1 VLGCAG
7 ASPPPL
13 PGPVPPDSA
22 TEHAAPPRPGEERTA
37 ALALLAGDELRLE
50 DALRVADL
58 LEPTLAAERKNIDL
72 AAAAALE
79 ARLYPN
85 PSLTIEAEEYHKSG
99 PTAGKMNRTVGLSI
113 PIVVSGRLGAA
124 EAVANKEEEI
134 AALEYLAKRLE
145 VFAAVRRAFVELLA
159 ARQSADISRESRD
172 ISAGLHEASRA
183 RFDASAIPE
192 MEYLKAAVD
201 LAKAEAEV
209 RQAERDVSRSARAL
223 NAAMGDP
230 DLPERRPAGRLASE
244 FETPDAEALRR
255 AMAESHPLIQAAERR
270 REHASL
276 GMDLAKSG
284 RWADSEFSI
293 EGGLDAEDRGMVTAG
308 FRIPLPL
315 FDASR
320 PRIRAAEVRT
330 EQARLR
336 ARATHNELALA
347 LGAARREFAAAQD
360 RVQAFDREILPRA
373 RKVLDQTRE
382 GYAAGKFGQIDLLD
396 ARRTLADAR
405 GALLAAVRDLN
416 LAAAELESLT
426 GLVVPPLPGKE

>member
-1 VLGCAG
+1 
-7 ASPPPL
+7 
-13 PGPVPPDSA
+13 VPPDPGSEGAGPAAGSGAEDGRSA
-22 TEHAAPPRPGEERTA
+22 AIE
-37 ALALLAGDELRLE
+37 LLAGDEIRLE
-50 DALRVADL
+50 VALRVADL
-58 LEPTLAAERKNIDL
+58 LEPTLAAERRNIDL

-85 PSLTIEAEEYHKSG
+85 PSLTIEADEYHTSG

-124 EAVANKEEEI
+124 EAVANKEGEI
-134 AALEYLAKRLE
+134 AALEYLAKRRE

-159 ARQSADISRESRD
+159 ARQAADLSRESRD
-172 ISAGLHEASRA
+172 IAAGLHEASRA
-183 RFDASAIPE
+183 RFQAEAIPE

-209 RQAERDVSRSARAL
+209 RQSERDVSRSARAL
-223 NAAMGDP
+223 NASMGDP
-230 DLPERRPAGRLASE
+230 DLPERRPSGRLAPE

-255 AMAESHPLIQAAERR
+255 AMAESHPLLQAAERR
-270 REHASL
+270 GEYAAL
-276 GMDLAKSG
+276 GVDLAKTE
-284 RWADSEFSI
+284 RYADPEFAI
-293 EGGLDAEDRGMVTAG
+293 EGGLDAEDRGIVTAG
-308 FRIPLPL
+308 VRIPLPL
-315 FDASR
+315 WDASR
-320 PRIRAAEVRT
+320 PKIAAAEVRA

-336 ARATHNELALA
+336 ARAKRNELALA

-373 RKVLDQTRE
+373 HKVLDQTRE

-405 GALLAAVRDLN
+405 SARLSAVLDLN
-416 LAAAELESLT
+416 LAVAELESLT
-426 GLVVPPLPGKE
+426 GVVVAPVPGKE